1 MKKFLST
8 IFLCAIAYA
17 QLLDDKFVVL
27 PKFEPKSQMTK
38 EVKDFVDNATSLS
51 NFIRK
56 AKTTR
61 DLLGRKTLDS
71 TVYLV
76 NQTNETRM
84 KVIVTFVDIPKPLPE
99 RLFGRYETD
108 SVSNKRYWINGNEV
122 TESLYIK
129 KHNEIKS
136 IIKATSNTYQQPY
149 IANLTAEEIKKL
161 LEGPEIVTISKYIEP
176 QPLSNDTTINGMV
189 YYKDSVIRVQSQIET
204 WAFGNGYKGNGIG
217 IYFTE
222 TGCPNLNYVNQS
234 LYSQGNTCIH
244 GTRTH
249 PTGVARVLQTT
260 APQAMIYGFDQEN
273 RPNNPMNYSV
283 PIYIGSHSW
292 AISGDSLYT
301 YEDKEMDNYIYNEG
315 VIEFIASGNKNP
327 SSPLRYV
334 CSPGKSVNAITVG
347 AIQPDTYTYAYY
359 TQWKNSVVQ
368 NQKPEIPNF
377 SHFYF
382 EGDTPFSITIN
393 GVTET
398 YNGTFN
404 GTSASTPYTAAMA
417 ADVLSQHSFFK
428 EHPEMFKALIMTG
441 STQNITSIAG
451 SPLLDT
457 DNYARIKKIPL
468 YFRMGWNTRSAYWN
482 GNNNDFFSSDSTISF
497 TESNITAGK
506 RYRIAIAW
514 LSNGDY
520 VYNYNLLPQD
530 MDLYVYQNGNLIAQS
545 ISTTNPF
552 ELVDFTTQSPT
563 DFTIVIK
570 RSRNSYSDNI
580 LMGYN
585 FLKIN

>member
-84 KVIVTFVDIPKPLPE
+84 KVIVTFVNIPKPLPE

-108 SVSNKRYWINGNEV
+108 SVSNKRYWINGKEV

-176 QPLSNDTTINGMV
+176 QPLSNDTTVNGMV

>member
-176 QPLSNDTTINGMV
+176 QPLSNDTTVNGMV

>member
-176 QPLSNDTTINGMV
+176 QPLSNDTTVNGMV

-398 YNGTFN
+398 YNGT
-404 GTSASTPYTAAMA
+404 SASTPYTAAMA